1 MAGLLSTIGTIAGN
15 YFGGPVGGAIG
26 GSLGGALE
34 GGSSQQ
40 QGSGIGSA
48 IQTAGGLMSA
58 EQARAAN
65 QNYANQFGQAAN
77 VVGLASSFRPVG
89 VTTRFGSSN
98 FTFNP
103 QTGQMESAGYTP
115 TGDITSAQDRFTKL
129 AGQGIGQAQQAQAQ
143 YQPLI
148 GGAQGL
154 MNLGNQYIAQN
165 PNDVAA
171 RYIQN
176 QQNLLQPSRDVA
188 NANLQNQLQN
198 TGRTGLAVAQGGNLG
213 QANPEAQ
220 ALANAQAMQD
230 LQLAAQGQQMGQQNT
245 LFGANLL
252 GQGAGAL
259 GNYYA
264 GQSAAYQPYQSAFG
278 AITGLENLAQQPLSL
293 SAGLGQQAATA
304 GANAGRNYLSGLG
317 LGASYGTS
325 NAATTSPGGTFLS
338 GIAQPLGQGLG
349 NWLSGQQG
357 VTTAPLRFDDPSIN
371 FGGMGNTSFG
381 EGQY

>member
-1 MAGLLSTIGTIAGN
+1 MGLLSTIGTIGGN
-15 YFGGPVGGAIG
+15 LFGGPIGGAIG
-26 GSLGGALE
+26 GSIGGALE

-77 VVGLASSFRPVG
+77 VAGLASSFRPVG

-115 TGDITSAQDRFTKL
+115 TGDITSAQDRFTQL

-143 YQPLI
+143 YQPLV

-220 ALANAQAMQD
+220 ALANAQAIQD

-304 GANAGRNYLSGLG
+304 GANAGRNYLTGLG
-317 LGASYGTS
+317 YGASYGTS
-325 NAATTSPGGTFLS
+325 NAATVSPGGTLLS
-338 GIAQPLGQGLG
+338 GLGPSIGQGLG
-349 NWLSGQQG
+349 NWLSSGVNSGVQGFGQTNPISG
-357 VTTAPLRFDDPSIN
+357 EF
-371 FGGMGNTSFG
+371 MGSLEF
-381 EGQY
+381 

>member
-1 MAGLLSTIGTIAGN
+1 MGLLGTIGGLAGN
-15 YFGGPVGGAIG
+15 YFGGPIGGVVGGA
-26 GSLGGALE
+26 LGGALE
-34 GGSSQQ
+34 GGSSSQM
-40 QGSGIGSA
+40 GSGIGSGLQA
-48 IQTAGGLMSA
+48 AGGAMSA

-65 QNYANQFGQAAN
+65 QNYANQFGAAQN
-77 VVGLASSFRPVG
+77 LVGGAASFRPVG
-89 VTTRFGSSN
+89 ITTRFGSSN
-98 FTFNP
+98 FTYNP
-103 QTGQMESAGYTP
+103 QTGQMESAGYSP
-115 TGDITSAQDRFTKL
+115 SAGVDWAQGQFQNL
-129 AGQGIGQAQQAQAQ
+129 AQSGINQAGAAQQQFA
-143 YQPLI
+143 PLTT
-148 GGAQGL
+148 GAQGL

-171 RYIQN
+171 KYIQN
-176 QQNLLQPSRDVA
+176 QQNLLAPSRDVA

-198 TGRTGLAVAQGGNLG
+198 TGRTGLSVAQGGNLG

-278 AITGLENLAQQPLSL
+278 AMTGLENLAQQPLSL

-304 GANAGRNYLSGLG
+304 GANAGRNYLTGLG

-325 NAATTSPGGTFLS
+325 NAATVSPGGTFLS
-338 GIAQPLGQGLG
+338 GIAPSLGQGIGSWLG
-349 NWLSGQQG
+349 GLNNN
-357 VTTAPLRFDDPSIN
+357 VPSQDVYDAMN
-371 FGGMGNTSFG
+371 NANAGSFSF
-381 EGQY
+381 

>member
-1 MAGLLSTIGTIAGN
+1 MGMIQQTPQGQAIMAAMQAHINEHLAFAYRKEVEQTVGLLLPT
-15 YFGGPVGGAIG
+15 
-26 GSLGGALE
+26 E
-34 GGSSQQ
+34 
-40 QGSGIGSA
+40 
-48 IQTAGGLMSA
+48 
-58 EQARAAN
+58 EQEKNMTPEVAA
-65 QNYANQFGQAAN
+65 QVAQ
-77 VVGLASSFRPVG
+77 L
-89 VTTRFGSSN
+89 
-98 FTFNP
+98 
-103 QTGQMESAGYTP
+103 
-115 TGDITSAQDRFTKL
+115 SAQASMRM
-129 AGQGIGQAQQAQAQ
+129 AQQAQAQ

-278 AITGLENLAQQPLSL
+278 AMTGLENLAQQPLSL
-293 SAGLGQQAATA
+293 SSSLGQQSATA
-304 GANAGRNYLSGLG
+304 GANAGRNYLSAIG
-317 LGASYGTS
+317 LGAGYGTS
-325 NAATTSPGGTFLS
+325 NAATVSPGGTLLS
-338 GIAQPLGQGLG
+338 GLGPSIGQGLG
-349 NWLSGQQG
+349 NWLGSGVNSGVQG
-357 VTTAPLRFDDPSIN
+357 
-371 FGGMGNTSFG
+371 FGQTNPISGEFMGSLEF
-381 EGQY
+381 

>member
-1 MAGLLSTIGTIAGN
+1 MGLLSTIGTIGGN
-15 YFGGPVGGAIG
+15 LFGGPIGGAIG
-26 GSLGGALE
+26 GSIGGALE

-77 VVGLASSFRPVG
+77 VAGLAGSFRPVG

-115 TGDITSAQDRFTKL
+115 TGDITSAQDRFTQL

-293 SAGLGQQAATA
+293 SSSLGQQAATA
-304 GANAGRNYLSGLG
+304 GANAGRNYLTGLG
-317 LGASYGTS
+317 LGAGYGTS
-325 NAATTSPGGTFLS
+325 NAATVSPGGTFLS
-338 GIAQPLGQGLG
+338 GLGPSIGQGLG
-349 NWLSGQQG
+349 NWLGSGVNSGVQG
-357 VTTAPLRFDDPSIN
+357 
-371 FGGMGNTSFG
+371 FGQTNPISGEFMGSLEF
-381 EGQY
+381 